1 MSIMDERVQFIADF
15 LTSAFT
21 MRDLCTRYNVSR
33 PTGYKWVARYHADG
47 PSGLRDRSRRPQASP
62 HETPRELLDAVVAL
76 RRRHPDWG
84 ARKLID
90 RLRLQTP
97 DRPWP
102 AASTA
107 GVWLQRAGLV
117 TRRRRRP
124 TPGVAVQRL
133 TDMRT
138 PNAVWTIDFK
148 GHFRTHDGV
157 WCYPLTLMDGCSRY
171 LLACQALAHPRSAPT
186 RAVLERAFREYGLPE
201 RMRSDNGPP
210 FASPCALARLSPLAV
225 WWIKL
230 GILPERIHPGRPADN
245 GRHERMHRTLKRA
258 TARPPAGSL
267 RAQQRRFNRFRQEY
281 NDERPHEAL
290 GAIPPTMLYAPS
302 ARPWPTEI
310 PPIHY
315 PSHFDERHVTSGGT
329 MKWRNRRVPVSSV
342 LVGEDVGLEELAD
355 GEWGI
360 YFGPVRLGTYD
371 ERLGRIRP
379 VSHALEGRS
388 PAQPARAIDG
398 R

>member
-1 MSIMDERVQFIADF
+1 MDERVQFIADF

-90 RLRLQTP
+90 RLRLQAP

-124 TPGVAVQRL
+124 TPGVAVQCL

-157 WCYPLTLMDGCSRY
+157 WCYPLTLMDGCTRY
-171 LLACQALAHPRSAPT
+171 LLACRRWRI
-186 RAVLERAFREYGLPE
+186 RAVPRRERC
-201 RMRSDNGPP
+201 S
-210 FASPCALARLSPLAV
+210 
-225 WWIKL
+225 
-230 GILPERIHPGRPADN
+230 
-245 GRHERMHRTLKRA
+245 
-258 TARPPAGSL
+258 
-267 RAQQRRFNRFRQEY
+267 
-281 NDERPHEAL
+281 
-290 GAIPPTMLYAPS
+290 S
-302 ARPWPTEI
+302 ARFGSTASRSGCAATMDRRSRRRVRWPVC
-310 PPIHY
+310 
-315 PSHFDERHVTSGGT
+315 RLWRSGG
-329 MKWRNRRVPVSSV
+329 S
-342 LVGEDVGLEELAD
+342 
-355 GEWGI
+355 
-360 YFGPVRLGTYD
+360 
-371 ERLGRIRP
+371 
-379 VSHALEGRS
+379 
-388 PAQPARAIDG
+388 
-398 R
+398 